1 MKDILDFLKEEG
13 VSEELTADVISFRE
27 KYPVQEKYRDRI
39 PKPAYRY
46 YGKDVWEISV
56 FNSPGIVLP
65 KTGGV
70 GTRIF
75 AAVGGAMSALA
86 GMLLVLRKKKRFR
99 SS

>member
-1 MKDILDFLKEEG
+1 MKPPQRHVHPITIIIIASAGDNKITASLNGKDLVIQQVKEG
-13 VSEELTADVISFRE
+13 D
-27 KYPVQEKYRDRI
+27 
-39 PKPAYRY
+39 
-46 YGKDVWEISV
+46 GKDVWEISV

-70 GTRIF
+70 GTEIF

-99 SS
+99 RA